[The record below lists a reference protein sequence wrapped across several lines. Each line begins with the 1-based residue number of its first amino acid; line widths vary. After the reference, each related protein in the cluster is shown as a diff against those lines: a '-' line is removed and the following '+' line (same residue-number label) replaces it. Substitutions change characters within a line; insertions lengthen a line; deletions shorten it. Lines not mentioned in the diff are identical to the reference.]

1 MNFMTFLNTPSAI
14 LPLLLGCG
22 VVFVN
27 GWTDAPN
34 SICSVVTEDV
44 FPLSKAC
51 VFSSAFNFLGA
62 FLSLFIFSGVSE
74 SIFELATFKSN
85 HDTSIGICAT
95 LLTVIIFSIIAWLF
109 GMPSSESH
117 AMVSALIGASIFLGS
132 SGFDAGIFSILLYM
146 FISCGLSFLIS
157 YIVGLTI
164 KGSDKGF
171 KAHLIVTCGL
181 SSFLHGAQD
190 GQKFIG
196 VLLFLALNSAT
207 PPSFFV
213 SLQLSILV
221 CIFMSLGTLLGGGR
235 IIKSLGENTIR
246 LNQKSAF
253 ASDIGAIIS
262 TLLFS
267 IFGLP
272 VSTGTIKATSIMG
285 GGISFGERVNKKTAI
300 ELFIVSIA
308 TFPVC
313 IILSGA
319 LSLFFKSIF
328 P

>member
-1 MNFMTFLNTPSAI
+1 MTFLNTPSAI

-117 AMVSALIGASIFLGS
+117 AMVSALIGASIFLGVFLLIYFYCS
-132 SGFDAGIFSILLYM
+132 HCFDALL
-146 FISCGLSFLIS
+146 ISLFLKIKIRIEKVFYSNKKIDLSF
-157 YIVGLTI
+157 
-164 KGSDKGF
+164 
-171 KAHLIVTCGL
+171 
-181 SSFLHGAQD
+181 
-190 GQKFIG
+190 
-196 VLLFLALNSAT
+196 
-207 PPSFFV
+207 
-213 SLQLSILV
+213 
-221 CIFMSLGTLLGGGR
+221 R
-235 IIKSLGENTIR
+235 
-246 LNQKSAF
+246 
-253 ASDIGAIIS
+253 
-262 TLLFS
+262 
-267 IFGLP
+267 
-272 VSTGTIKATSIMG
+272 
-285 GGISFGERVNKKTAI
+285 
-300 ELFIVSIA
+300 
-308 TFPVC
+308 
-313 IILSGA
+313 
-319 LSLFFKSIF
+319 
-328 P
+328 